1 MNKARMSPAE
11 QANEAYYAAAAATL
25 RKELAS
31 VISHMHEYRAKM
43 DADEFKRYLR
53 SIGMDEA
60 AAQDFLASDGAIESM
75 TSRMW
80 VYFDSPLKPW
90 AIDAA

>member
-11 QANEAYYAAAAATL
+11 QANEAYYAGAEETL
-25 RKELAS
+25 RKDLAS
-31 VISHMHEYRAKM
+31 VISHMRAAHAKM
-43 DADEFKRYLR
+43 SADEFKSHLAG
-53 SIGMDEA
+53 IGMDEG

-90 AIDAA
+90 VIDA